1 MSKEAKETVK
11 KDEQVAFQIQR
22 IYMKDMSFETPNT
35 PSVFK
40 KEWTPK
46 VDLNLDCKHTALEPS
61 IYEVTLSLT
70 VTSKVEEDVAF
81 LCEVKQA
88 GIFSI
93 SGLAEQEME
102 HTLESYCPN
111 ILYPYAREAI
121 TSLVSRGSF
130 PQLNL
135 NPISFD
141 AMFAERKRQIKKAEA
156 SIKTTEENAKEA

>member
-1 MSKEAKETVK
+1 MTNQNHGTEQ
-11 KDEQVAFQIQR
+11 KDQQEPQVTFQIQR

-35 PSVFK
+35 PSIFQ
-40 KEWTPK
+40 KEWAPK
-46 VDLNLDCKHTALEPS
+46 VDLNLDCKNRLLES
-61 IYEVTLSLT
+61 TVYEVTLNLT
-70 VTSKVEEDVAF
+70 VTAKIEDEVAF

-93 SGLAEQEME
+93 SGLGSQEME

-141 AMFAERKRQIKKAEA
+141 AIFSEKKRKENESKQKEKSLEEA
-156 SIKTTEENAKEA
+156 